1 MRLPNV
7 VAAWGQTREVAQA
20 VEVRE
25 QVSVDELLIS
35 ALLRQARGNSGTP
48 ISAQV
53 TGALESCAG
62 LVGHAFAAAEVHGP
76 ELGNL
81 GAVARDYADDRAGVD
96 SARR

>member
-25 QVSVDELLIS
+25 QVSVDQLLIS

-76 ELGNL
+76 EWATSALSP
-81 GAVARDYADDRAGVD
+81 RDYADDRAGVD
-96 SARR
+96 SAWR